1 MRLIQE
7 LIPVLKIV
15 INPLNWFRFFKN
27 LIVNFPHTLK
37 KGYSFVIFFIILIFF
52 MVEKSYSILMH
63 IPLLGFFFRKIKPL
77 FFPITK
83 ATAKIVTYL
92 EKIRP
97 FQVRQSYLVNIAFG
111 NLRARANRTLV
122 TIFGMAAGIGIIV
135 YLLSLGY
142 GIERLVV
149 SQVASLDELRIID
162 VAASQ
167 NTALKLD
174 RQTLKKI
181 KDMSKVKEVVPLISL
196 VGRVSFNKAQTDV
209 LVYAA
214 DEKFLEV
221 SSIRL
226 KKGKLFTDAGSA
238 QDMLTQDVEQ
248 ERGSVAGAYDK
259 LLNGIEDTAREN
271 RHYLFN
277 MLPGR
282 AVPVWESCSI
292 SSKLVGYTTRLD
304 SSLQGKKMWGS
315 TYAPYD
321 KGGKTGYDKKEGN
334 YLGSWVGAKVP
345 LFTAAENGD
354 LRPQLSKGGYQVWSQ
369 GCIQEMH
376 IQFDQKQMYLG
387 SVLGT
392 STEIDTTS
400 PAATASASNAL
411 TGDVLASSSSA
422 KLSAALAAQGVAAT
436 GSAAPAFDTY
446 VVSTDSAG
454 IEYVRLV
461 ASEEAKL
468 ASKNVRIPFAKE
480 PIAQA
485 VITTGLMKLLNI
497 QENDVLS
504 KSFAVS
510 FIISESLRPDV
521 KGRQLSEEKK
531 YEIIGLVDDDDNQ
544 YFYVPFTDMQ
554 QLGVQS
560 FSQLKVIME
569 DEAAVPEVREKI
581 EALGYNTTSV
591 ADTVS
596 QIESLFGSLRLAL
609 GAIGLIALAVAS
621 LGMFNTLT
629 VSLLERTREIGGMK
643 VIGMV
648 SEEIQDLFLAE
659 AMIMG
664 FSGGIGG
671 LMLGFAFGQITSIL
685 VSILSVTQG
694 LGYLNLTYIPI
705 PFTITILILSF
716 IVGIVTGLYP
726 AKRAR
731 SISALNALR
740 YE

>member
-1 MRLIQE
+1 MRLMQE
-7 LIPVLKIV
+7 VFPVIKIV
-15 INPLNWFRFFKN
+15 INPLNWFHFIKN
-27 LIVNFPHTLK
+27 SIVNFPHTLRK
-37 KGYSFVIFFIILIFF
+37 LYSFIIFFIILIFF
-52 MVEKSYSILMH
+52 MVAKAYSLLMR
-63 IPLLGFFFRKIKPL
+63 IPLLGIFFRRIKPL
-77 FFPITK
+77 FLPVTK
-83 ATAKIVTYL
+83 TAEKIVAYL

-181 KDMSKVKEVVPLISL
+181 KAMPKVKEVVPLISL

-221 SSIRL
+221 SSIQL
-226 KKGKLFTDAGSA
+226 KKGKLFTDAGNA
-238 QDMLTQDVEQ
+238 QDMLGQGLQKENGD
-248 ERGSVAGAYDK
+248 VAGAENEV
-259 LLNGIEDTAREN
+259 LPGVENTAREN
-271 RHYLFN
+271 RLTSFN
-277 MLPGR
+277 MLPDR

-292 SSKLVGYTTRLD
+292 SAKLLGYTTRLD
-304 SSLQGKKMWGS
+304 ASIQGTKMWGS
-315 TYAPYD
+315 TYAPYAN
-321 KGGKTGYDKKEGN
+321 GGRTGYDKKEGD
-334 YLGSWVGAKVP
+334 YLGNWVGAKLP
-345 LFTAAENGD
+345 LFTEGEGET
-354 LRPQLSKGGYQVWSQ
+354 LRPLLSRGGYQMWGQ

-376 IQFDQKQMYLG
+376 VQFDQQQLYVG

-392 STEIDTTS
+392 STS
-400 PAATASASNAL
+400 ASKSASATAAAI
-411 TGDVLASSSSA
+411 GEVLASSSSA
-422 KLSAALAAQGVAAT
+422 KLDAALAAQGVEAT
-436 GSAAPAFDTY
+436 GSATPAFDTE
-446 VVSTDSAG
+446 VISTDSAG
-454 IEYVRLV
+454 IEYVRLI

-468 ASKNVRIPFAKE
+468 ASKNAKIPFSKE

-497 QENDVLS
+497 KESDVLD

-521 KGRQLSEEKK
+521 KGRQLSEEKR
-531 YEIIGLVDDDDNQ
+531 YQIIGLVDDDDNQ

-554 QLGVQS
+554 QLGVQN

-569 DEAAVPEVREKI
+569 DEAAVQDVRKKI
-581 EALGYNTTSV
+581 ETLGYNTTSV
-591 ADTVS
+591 GDTVA
-596 QIESLFGSLRLAL
+596 QIESLFASLRLAL

-671 LMLGFAFGQITSIL
+671 LMLGFAFGQITSVI
-685 VSILSVTQG
+685 VSVLSVTQG

>member
-1 MRLIQE
+1 
-7 LIPVLKIV
+7 
-15 INPLNWFRFFKN
+15 
-27 LIVNFPHTLK
+27 
-37 KGYSFVIFFIILIFF
+37 
-52 MVEKSYSILMH
+52 MVAKAYSILMR
-63 IPLLGFFFRKIKPL
+63 IPLLGIFFRRIKPL
-77 FFPITK
+77 FLPVTK
-83 ATAKIVTYL
+83 TAEKIVAYL

-181 KDMSKVKEVVPLISL
+181 KAMPKVKEVVPLISL

-221 SSIRL
+221 SSIQL
-226 KKGKLFTDAGSA
+226 KKGKLFTDAGNA
-238 QDMLTQDVEQ
+238 QDMLGESLQQ
-248 ERGSVAGAYDK
+248 ESGDVAGAK
-259 LLNGIEDTAREN
+259 NEVLAGEENTAREN
-271 RHYLFN
+271 RLTSFN
-277 MLPGR
+277 MLPDR
-282 AVPVWESCSI
+282 AVPVWETCSI
-292 SSKLVGYTTRLD
+292 SAKLLGYTTRLD
-304 SSLQGKKMWGS
+304 ASIQGTKMWGS
-315 TYAPYD
+315 TYAPYAN
-321 KGGKTGYDKKEGN
+321 GGRTGYDKKEGD
-334 YLGSWVGAKVP
+334 YLGNWVGAKLP
-345 LFTAAENGD
+345 LFTEGERES
-354 LRPQLSKGGYQVWSQ
+354 LRPLLSRGGYQMWGQ

-376 IQFDQKQMYLG
+376 VQFDQQQLYVG

-392 STEIDTTS
+392 ST
-400 PAATASASNAL
+400 ASTLAENAV
-411 TGDVLASSSSA
+411 GEVLASSSSA
-422 KLSAALAAQGVAAT
+422 KLNAALAAQGVEAT
-436 GSAAPAFDTY
+436 GSAAPAFDTE
-446 VVSTDSAG
+446 VISTDSAG
-454 IEYVRLV
+454 IEYVRLI

-468 ASKNVRIPFAKE
+468 ASKNAKIPFSKE

-497 QENDVLS
+497 QESDVLD

-531 YEIIGLVDDDDNQ
+531 YQIIGLVDDDDNQ

-554 QLGVQS
+554 QLGVQN

-569 DEAAVPEVREKI
+569 DEAAVQDVRKKI
-581 EALGYNTTSV
+581 ETLGYNTTSV
-591 ADTVS
+591 GDTVT
-596 QIESLFGSLRLAL
+596 QIESLFASLRLAL

-671 LMLGFAFGQITSIL
+671 LMLGFAFGQITSVI
-685 VSILSVTQG
+685 VSVLSVTQG
-694 LGYLNLTYIPI
+694 LGYLNLTYIPL

>member
-1 MRLIQE
+1 MRLIHE
-7 LIPVLKIV
+7 FIPVLKIV
-15 INPLNWFRFFKN
+15 LNPLNWLKFFKS
-27 LIVNFPHTLK
+27 LITNFPHTIK
-37 KGYSFVIFFIILIFF
+37 SIYSFIIFFVILVSF
-52 MVEKSYSILMH
+52 MCAKAYGLLTR
-63 IPLLGFFFRKIKPL
+63 IPLIGILFKKSRVFFKPL
-77 FFPITK
+77 TM
-83 ATAKIVTYL
+83 TTDRIVTYL
-92 EKIRP
+92 EKNRP
-97 FQVRQSYLVNIAFG
+97 FQVRQSYLVNIAYG
-111 NLRARANRTLV
+111 NLQARLNRTLV
-122 TIFGMAAGIGIIV
+122 TVFGMAAGIGIIV

-149 SQVASLDELRIID
+149 RQVASLDELRIID
-162 VAASQ
+162 VASSQ
-167 NTALKLD
+167 NTALKMN

-181 KDMSKVKEVVPLISL
+181 NNMPKVKEVVPLISL

-226 KKGKLFTDAGSA
+226 KKGKLFSDAGNTDDVLG
-238 QDMLTQDVEQ
+238 QDIPQ
-248 ERGSVAGAYDK
+248 EKGAVAGA
-259 LLNGIEDTAREN
+259 EDTLLPGEENTRRES
-271 RHYLFN
+271 RLYSFN
-277 MLPGR
+277 MLPSK
-282 AVPVWESCSI
+282 AIPVWESCSI
-292 SSKLVGYTTRLD
+292 SSKLIGYTTRLD
-304 SSLQGKKMWGS
+304 ASLNGAKMWGS
-315 TYAPYD
+315 TYAPYSL
-321 KGGKTGYDKKEGN
+321 GGRTGYDRKTEE
-334 YLGSWVGAKVP
+334 YLGNWVATKFP
-345 LFTAAENGD
+345 IFTSSEGES
-354 LRPQLSKGGYQVWSQ
+354 LRPLLSRGGYQVWDQ
-369 GCIQEMH
+369 GCIQEMYV
-376 IQFDQKQMYLG
+376 QFDQKQLYIG

-392 STEIDTTS
+392 STVSQDTLS
-400 PAATASASNAL
+400 SL
-411 TGDVLASSSSA
+411 DGDVLASSSA
-422 KLSAALAAQGVAAT
+422 KLDAAIAKQGAIAT
-436 GSAAPAFDTY
+436 GSAAPAFDTV

-468 ASKNVRIPFAKE
+468 ASKNARVTYSKE

-485 VITTGLMKLLNI
+485 VVTTGLMKLLNMK
-497 QENDVLS
+497 ESNVLDN
-504 KSFAVS
+504 SFVVS

-544 YFYVPFTDMQ
+544 YFYVPFSDMQ
-554 QLGVQS
+554 QLGVQN
-560 FSQLKVIME
+560 FSQLKVIMD
-569 DEAAVPEVREKI
+569 DESAVPSVREKI
-581 EALGYNTTSV
+581 ETLGYNTTSV
-591 ADTVS
+591 GDTVS
-596 QIESLFGSLRLAL
+596 QIERLFSSLRLVL

-685 VSILSVTQG
+685 VSVLSVTQG
-694 LGYLNLTYIPI
+694 LGYLNLTYIPL
-705 PFTITILILSF
+705 PFTFTILILSF